1 MLAQTC
7 IHLFTQVYISVYI
20 FLKHRNVCVLGVCV
34 CVCVCVRVIAIKP
47 HTGFS
52 NSVLQ
57 PLHDIQ
63 LPA

>member
-34 CVCVCVRVIAIKP
+34 CVHVIAIKP